1 MSKVVEMKPIEWSG
15 GFNDTAKI
23 VFSRRQNE
31 EKLLNVT
38 RLLND
43 CWTIVKLLFN
53 DCWTI
58 VKRLLKDC

>member
-1 MSKVVEMKPIEWSG
+1 MSSVVEMKPIAWSG

-23 VFSRRQNE
+23 VFSGRQNE

-43 CWTIVKLLFN
+43 CWTIVKLFFN
-53 DCWTI
+53 DC
-58 VKRLLKDC
+58 